1 MKVTLSKIKENSTE
15 NHQQGEEPRTQINS
29 LEHKEE
35 IGIQPEPE
43 KKKRRK
49 NNLKKW
55 IV

>member
-1 MKVTLSKIKENSTE
+1 MKVTLSKIKQNSTG
-15 NHQQGEEPRTQINS
+15 NHQQGKEPRIQINS

-35 IGIQPEPE
+35 IGIQPEQE
-43 KKKRRK
+43 KKERRK